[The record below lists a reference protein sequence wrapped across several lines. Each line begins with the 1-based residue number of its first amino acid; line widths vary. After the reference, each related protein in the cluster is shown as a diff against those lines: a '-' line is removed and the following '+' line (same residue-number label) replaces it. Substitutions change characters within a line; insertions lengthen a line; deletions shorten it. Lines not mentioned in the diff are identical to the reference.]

1 MRVLTVRGDM
11 ALCEA
16 ADGTWHEVAVE
27 LVQPVGIGGYV
38 LVHAGVA
45 IG

>member
-1 MRVLTVRGDM
+1 MRVLTVRDDL

-16 ADGTWHEVAVE
+16 ADGTWHEVAVD
-27 LVQPVGIGGYV
+27 LVQPVRIGEHV